1 MELRVPIINV
11 GMPLPSDGLFMR
23 PPPCKIGPEI
33 ILALYARHFESIF
46 EIDAYDEE
54 KDDFFVKY
62 DFAMSNQQPRHLSS
76 SSESE
81 SDDN

>member
-1 MELRVPIINV
+1 
-11 GMPLPSDGLFMR
+11 MR
-23 PPPCKIGPEI
+23 PLPCKIGPEI
-33 ILALYARHFESIF
+33 ILALYAKHFESIF

-62 DFAMSNQQPRHLSS
+62 NFSMSNQQPRHL
-76 SSESE
+76 ESD